1 MIRQRNESDSEM
13 MMQLIA
19 STFKGAGRGA
29 RLAAILAAL
38 ASLSLAGCSLERIG
52 ANDDDP
58 APAPTRTGAL
68 PPAVMPPGG
77 PPIEMSGRWV
87 LASTGRPSCA
97 LVFNS
102 SVGAHEGTVAADAAC
117 PGKFV
122 MSRKWAFEQNALIIR
137 NVNGEPLARLSSAEP
152 GKLEGQTTGGEPV
165 SLTR

>member
-1 MIRQRNESDSEM
+1 MNSTSETTM
-13 MMQLIA
+13 HLIA
-19 STFKGAGRGA
+19 TTIEGAWRGA
-29 RLAAILAAL
+29 RLVAILAALLAAL

-68 PPAVMPPGG
+68 PPAVLPPGG

-87 LASTGRPSCA
+87 LAATGKSSCA

-102 SVGAHEGTVAADAAC
+102 SVGAREGTVAADADC

-122 MSRKWAFEQNALIIR
+122 MSRKWAFEQKSLIIR
-137 NVNGEPLARLSSAEP
+137 NVNGEPLARLSSVEP

>member
-1 MIRQRNESDSEM
+1 
-13 MMQLIA
+13 MQLIA
-19 STFKGAGRGA
+19 STIEGAGRRA
-29 RLAAILAAL
+29 RPAPILAALLAAL

-58 APAPTRTGAL
+58 APTATRTGAL
-68 PPAVMPPGG
+68 SPAVLPPGG

-87 LASTGRPSCA
+87 LASTGNTSCA

-102 SVGAHEGTVAADAAC
+102 SVGAREGTVAADAGC

-122 MSRKWAFEQNALIIR
+122 TSRKWAFEKNSLVIR
-137 NVNGEPLARLSSAEP
+137 NVNGEPLAHLSSAEP